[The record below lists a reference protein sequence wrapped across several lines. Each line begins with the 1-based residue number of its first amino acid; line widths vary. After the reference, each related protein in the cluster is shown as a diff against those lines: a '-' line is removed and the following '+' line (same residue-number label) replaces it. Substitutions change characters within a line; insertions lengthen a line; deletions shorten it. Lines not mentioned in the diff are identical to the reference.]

1 MESILKRLYDDAEF
15 FERIT
20 KRVRKTREYEE
31 KERPFDQRSEQFY
44 NTLCE
49 ISNPLAEEFENLQQ
63 EQYMVDD
70 IKSREA
76 FSLGLSIGAAMT
88 VEIIQNV
95 YFPK

>member
-1 MESILKRLYDDAEF
+1 MESILKHLYDDAEF
-15 FERIT
+15 FDYIS

-31 KERPFDQRSEQFY
+31 KERPFDERSEQFY
-44 NTLCE
+44 KTLQM
-49 ISNPLAEEFENLQQ
+49 ISNPMAKEFENLQE

-76 FSLGLSIGAAMT
+76 FSLGVSIGAAMT

-95 YFPK
+95 YFPH